1 MGVWGPGL
9 YSGDFAADLRA
20 AVTAVARL
28 PFEGDRLLEILI
40 GIEPNA
46 ATNQNDE
53 DHTTFWLVV
62 ADQFAKRG
70 IACDRV
76 RNTALRIVDDGKDI
90 EMLRSLG
97 MEPPLLKKRQSVLS
111 ELRTRIA
118 AAQSDGKKRVVLKN
132 PQPFL
137 MSVGDV
143 FVYPTSQG
151 QCINSYFPS
160 KERIPNWKQD
170 GWSAVVI
177 VESGRA
183 FDFLAWYRPL
193 ILPGAV
199 SQKPELAELSSVSPW
214 VLRRPGPLSAL
225 HFKRME
231 LEKIGT
237 LRVDVS
243 KVERLFPDRK
253 NGMYQVVNDIS
264 LVNELSTEP
273 YSSLKAYAKL
283 PRLAEI
289 LS

>member
-1 MGVWGPGL
+1 MGVWGSGL

-62 ADQFAKRG
+62 ADQFAKRAV
-70 IACDRV
+70 ACDRV
-76 RNTALRIVDDGKDI
+76 RKTALQIVDDGKDI

-97 MEPPLLKKRQSVLS
+97 MEPALLKKRQSVLS
-111 ELRTRIA
+111 ELRTCIT
-118 AAQSDGKKRVVLKN
+118 AAQSNGEKRVVLKK

-137 MSVGDV
+137 MNVGDV
-143 FVYPTSQG
+143 FAYPTSQG
-151 QCINSYFPS
+151 HCINSYFPS
-160 KERIPNWKQD
+160 KERIPGWKQD

-177 VESGRA
+177 IEAGRA

-193 ILPGAV
+193 ILPSAV
-199 SQKPELAELSSVSPW
+199 SQKPELAQLFSVSPW
-214 VLRRPGPLSAL
+214 VLRRPGPLSAP
-225 HFKRME
+225 HFKKME
-231 LEKIGT
+231 LAKIGT
-237 LRVDVS
+237 LKVDVS
-243 KVERLFPDRK
+243 KVERVFPDRRSAI
-253 NGMYQVVNDIS
+253 YQVVNDIS
-264 LVNELSTEP
+264 LVNELSTQP
-273 YSSLKAYAKL
+273 YSSLRAYSTL